1 MDIRLLNSEGVYKTE
16 SKILK
21 QLKSFPAHWRGY
33 ASLELVDKD
42 SGNCEIDLVLV
53 THDRL
58 IVIELKDW
66 NGELKQNG
74 DRWFINGND
83 RGRSPVK
90 VNKRKALILK
100 SRIEKKLKHKFKDSV
115 YVDSRVVL
123 TGSSNKNNLDEYEKG
138 YVLHLDEFL
147 KLPDNYKRV
156 FENHVFGNP
165 SQNIAVFDSFFNPK
179 GGDFKAKE
187 FTFNNYRIS
196 KKLFEHPRKFY
207 EEYMAQ
213 RRDDSNYLALLRK
226 WDFTL
231 IPEKGYT
238 AQERAEIALRESKV
252 IGYICHEN
260 EDLRQYL
267 LEPISNT
274 PPDEIPAEFCELY
287 QLPRKQLRLAE
298 FINSGADAP
307 TLSQRV
313 DLIKSILEKFSELH
327 KINVA
332 HRDIGTHS
340 LWVAVPTKVSIS
352 GFITAYYPEIETLG
366 DYRLLLEA
374 GNISLPED
382 VFGDDSSD
390 PFSKDVYLLG
400 IICYCLAYSE
410 YPPTYDDQKIFEWG
424 APKVDPYQGKLDDW
438 LKTALNF
445 NAKDRYPNARKML
458 DALNAIVL
466 FEREDDVS
474 EMLKRIDTYS
484 NEIMPWLLYPQTETI
499 GHKGTVHT
507 YLSGESD
514 GKFFVKVQHGVAFS
528 AKNTASIHRVLA
540 LLDRLHLLT
549 ELNIACVPKIIDFG
563 LSKCTSALFMVQQYL
578 PSVPFNELMGLAL
591 PLRLKISRD
600 ILKGIN
606 TLHELGLFHG
616 DMKPEHVLCAV
627 SEDDAVVSFADIV
640 DFHGQ
645 PGERTNTRYN
655 PASAASPAGRDRY
668 AAVLIV
674 KELLSGED
682 TDPLLLKEVD
692 QCLDAKPEIISV
704 EDVLTAI
711 DIILNPEKSNVV
723 LNNITV
729 FAKNIPEDKIMLSDN
744 GVYHVIA
751 NRDSR
756 NKDTF
761 KIDVVGV
768 RQEILIYFD
777 NARKVV
783 AGMSIKDLNHSSMLE
798 KSRNRTKVEFPGII
812 TLKKDSF
819 NNTDQLLSQL
829 LNLTAIAQQLEP
841 KEDAQ
846 EDPAEREIYSD
857 LESMPDLPVKKIWQA
872 IIDGEEDVLPIVEVT
887 GETEASNMGGTKIPY
902 TFCGKTLDFA
912 DGDVVEVLTE
922 GKDGELRKCGELDCR
937 NTNRDFLFVFSK
949 TPLTLQVGQK
959 IRLRTKQDKAS
970 FVRRKSAVQKVID
983 GNSVIP
989 NLIDYFEPSCAL
1001 MPIDYGHHIEDS
1013 DIEGYNLNPHQ
1024 SSLFKNLLQYGP
1036 LGLLQGPPGTGKTFF
1051 ISSFVHFLITNRH
1064 AKHIL
1069 LVSQSHEAVNNA
1081 AEKIR
1086 SLSVKQGS
1094 NINLVRFGAEGMVSN
1109 QLLDIHSMALQ
1120 QYYRDM
1126 FKAEAKLRIFSIAKG
1141 FSLPADYVEELLD
1154 LEFQIGDLVADI
1166 KQIKLE
1172 IDEGLSHND
1181 EFETDSVKQLR
1192 EILNRRERTFTDK
1205 LARLYAD
1212 ALPSTADLSTEE
1224 LYGQVKSSLAAKYH
1238 VISLDKIQK
1247 IYSLMSLGKEWVQVL
1262 GNPRCNFDEFL
1273 AKTRNLVCGT
1283 CVGIGKRHLGIVDHQ
1298 YDWVIVD
1305 EAARCDPGEL
1315 SIAIQAGKRVL
1326 LVGDHKQ
1333 LAPLYQEDHLDAACA
1348 NLGIADRDLLRV
1360 SDFRRAFLS
1369 PYGKEIGDT
1378 LIFQYRMAKPI
1389 GDLVSTC
1396 FYAGMLK
1403 NGVVRDN
1410 NPLLAKL
1417 PKYLSGTVTWLDTS
1431 SIGNK
1436 SFDESAQG
1444 REAKSFINKYEVR
1457 VITQILKDIVTAPDL
1472 VDELCR
1478 DRNRDEAPIGIICTY
1493 SAQKNYLYKKLS
1505 EEEWFGIAKESNL
1518 IKVDTVDSYQ
1528 GKENRIIILSLVRN
1542 NHEKKQGFLRE
1553 DERINVSLSRAMD
1566 GLFIVGASRMWSDAT
1581 QEFPLNR
1588 VVDFIQN
1595 NATDMQYR
1603 IVDTKCEFFRGGN

>member
-1 MDIRLLNSEGVYKTE
+1 MEIKLLNSEGVYKSE

-21 QLKSFPAHWRGY
+21 QISTFPAHWRGY
-33 ASLELVDKD
+33 ASLELIDKE

-66 NGELKQNG
+66 NGELRQNG
-74 DRWFINGND
+74 DRWYVNGND

-90 VNKRKALILK
+90 ITKKKALILK
-100 SRIEKKLKHKFKDSV
+100 SRIEKKLKHKFKDSI

-123 TGSSNKNNLDEYEKG
+123 TGSSNKNGLDEYEKG
-138 YVLHLDEFL
+138 YVLQRDEFL
-147 KLPDNYKRV
+147 KLPNNYKRI

-179 GGDFKAKE
+179 GGDFRAKE
-187 FTFNNYRIS
+187 FTFNNYRIA

-207 EEYMAQ
+207 QEYIAQ
-213 RRDDSNYLALLRK
+213 KRDDSNYLALLRK

-231 IPEKGYT
+231 IPDKGYT
-238 AQERAEIALRESKV
+238 AQERAEIALRESRV

-260 EDLRQYL
+260 DDLRKYL

-287 QLPRKQLRLAE
+287 QLPRKQQRLAE
-298 FINSGADAP
+298 FINPGADAP
-307 TLSQRV
+307 TANQRV

-327 KINVA
+327 NINVA
-332 HRDIGTHS
+332 HRDIGTHTV
-340 LWVAVPTKVSIS
+340 WVAVPTKVSIS

-366 DYRLLLEA
+366 DFRLLLEA
-374 GNISLPED
+374 GNVSLPED
-382 VFGDDSSD
+382 VFGDDTSD

-400 IICYCLAYSE
+400 VICYCLAYSE
-410 YPPTYDDQKIFEWG
+410 YPPTYGDQKIYEWG
-424 APKVDPYQGKLDDW
+424 EPKADPFQGKLDDW

-445 NAKDRYPNARKML
+445 SAKDRYPNARKML
-458 DALNAIVL
+458 DALNAIAL
-466 FEREDDVS
+466 FEREDDAS

-484 NEIMPWLLYPQTETI
+484 NEILPWVLYPQAETI
-499 GHKGTVHT
+499 GHKGTVQT
-507 YLSGESD
+507 YLSGESES
-514 GKFFVKVQHGVAFS
+514 KFFVKVMHGVAFS
-528 AKNTASIHRVLA
+528 AKNTAPIHRALA
-540 LLDRLHLLT
+540 LLDRLRLLA
-549 ELNIACVPKIIDFG
+549 ELNLECVPKVINFG
-563 LSKCTSALFMVQQYL
+563 LSKCTSALFMVQQYI
-578 PSVPFNELMGLAL
+578 PTAPFNELKGLAF
-591 PLRLKISRD
+591 PLRLRISREL
-600 ILKGIN
+600 LKGIN
-606 TLHELGLFHG
+606 LLHELGLFHG
-616 DMKPEHVLCAV
+616 DLKPEHVLCILR
-627 SEDDAVVSFADIV
+627 EDDAEIRFADMV
-640 DFHGQ
+640 DFQGQ

-674 KELLSGED
+674 KELLSGD
-682 TDPLLLKEVD
+682 DADLNLIKEID
-692 QCLDAKPEIISV
+692 LCLDAKPEIVSI
-704 EDVLTAI
+704 EDVVTAI
-711 DIILNPEKSNVV
+711 DSILNPEKSSVV
-723 LNNITV
+723 QNNITV
-729 FAKNIPEDKIMLSDN
+729 NARNIPEDKIMLSDN
-744 GVYHVIA
+744 GFYHVIA
-751 NRDSR
+751 SRDHK
-756 NKDTF
+756 NKDTY
-761 KIDVVGV
+761 KINVVGV

-777 NARKVV
+777 SVRKAVS
-783 AGMSIKDLNHSSMLE
+783 GMSIKDLNHSTMLE
-798 KSRNRTKVEFPGII
+798 RMRNRNKVELPGTI

-819 NNTDQLLSQL
+819 NNTDQLLDQIL
-829 LNLTAIAQQLEP
+829 RLTAIAQQLEP
-841 KEDAQ
+841 QKDAQ
-846 EDPAEREIYSD
+846 EDPGASDIYAD
-857 LESMPDLPVKKIWQA
+857 PGLVPDLPVKKIWQA
-872 IIDGEEDVLPIVEVT
+872 IIDGEEDVLPVVEVT
-887 GETEASNMGGTKIPY
+887 GEIEASSSGGMRIPY

-922 GKDGELRKCGELDCR
+922 GKDGEPRKCGELDCR

-949 TPLTLQVGQK
+949 VPLTFQVGQK

-970 FVRRKSAVQKVID
+970 FVRRKSAVQKIID

-989 NLIDYFEPSCAL
+989 NLIDYFEPTCSL
-1001 MPIDYGHHIEDS
+1001 MPVDYGHQIEDR
-1013 DIEGYNLNPHQ
+1013 DIEGYRLNPHQ
-1024 SSLFKNLLQYGP
+1024 SRLFKNLLRYGP
-1036 LGLLQGPPGTGKTFF
+1036 LGLLQGPPGTGKTYF

-1086 SLSVKQGS
+1086 SLSAKQGS
-1094 NINLVRFGAEGMVSN
+1094 NINLVRFGSEGMVSS

-1126 FKAEAKLRIFSIAKG
+1126 FKAEAKQRIFSIARG
-1141 FSLPADYVEELLD
+1141 FSLPAYYVEELLD
-1154 LEFQIGDLVADI
+1154 LEFQIGDLVSDI

-1172 IDEGLSHND
+1172 IDEILSLND
-1181 EFETDSVKQLR
+1181 KFETDSVKQMR
-1192 EILNRRERTFTDK
+1192 DVLNRRERTFADK
-1205 LARLYAD
+1205 LARLYPD
-1212 ALPSTADLSTEE
+1212 ALPSTADLSTDE
-1224 LYGQVKSSLAAKYH
+1224 LYGQVKSSLAAKHH

-1247 IYSLMSLGKEWVQVL
+1247 IYALMSLGKEWVQVL
-1262 GNPRCNFDEFL
+1262 GNPRSNFDEFL

-1348 NLGIADRDLLRV
+1348 NLGIADRDVLRV

-1378 LIFQYRMAKPI
+1378 LISQYRMAKPI

-1403 NGVVRDN
+1403 NGVERDN
-1410 NPLLAKL
+1410 KSLLVKL
-1417 PKYLSGTVTWLDTS
+1417 PKYLSWTVTWLDTS
-1431 SIGNK
+1431 SMGNK
-1436 SFDESAQG
+1436 SFDEAAQG
-1444 REAKSFINKYEVR
+1444 RETKSFINKYEVR
-1457 VITQILKDIVTAPDL
+1457 VITQILKDIVTTPDL
-1472 VDELCR
+1472 VDELCLN
-1478 DRNRDEAPIGIICTY
+1478 RNRDEAPIGIICTY

-1542 NHEKKQGFLRE
+1542 NNEKKQGFLRE

-1581 QEFPLNR
+1581 RDFPLNR
-1588 VVDFIQN
+1588 VVDFIQK
-1595 NATDMQYR
+1595 NATDKQYR
-1603 IVDTKCEFFRGGN
+1603 LVDTKGEFFRGGN